1 MVYKSSEHIK
11 KELAQM
17 SYAKLKSFFL
27 GPVFFS
33 VHSVFHMYD
42 KHSFVWNI
50 APHF

>member
-27 GPVFFS
+27 GPVFFLCI
-33 VHSVFHMYD
+33 VF
-42 KHSFVWNI
+42 SICTTNI
-50 APHF
+50 HLCGT